1 MLIFAVTSLWRKY
14 VLLFPLCS
22 CIIEIQMVCYL
33 FYLFAFKGRYTRKN
47 LFSYLFKSMGISRN
61 QTAGSWT
68 QGLWSLQWFFF
79 NVMSTQIDFVN
90 FTHKKVWFF
99 ILKYVHI
106 LPQGAPELLHLSVK
120 SEIFLDMPNISRFA
134 PFTLQF

>member
-1 MLIFAVTSLWRKY
+1 MLIFAVTSLWQKY
-14 VLLFPLCS
+14 VWLFPLCS

-33 FYLFAFKGRYTRKN
+33 FYLFAFKGRYTRKI
-47 LFSYLFKSMGISRN
+47 LFSHLFYSMGISRN

-90 FTHKKVWFF
+90 FTHKKGVIFYLLFWGLISYETTNNGKSLVQKIHLGRSIQWMVNNTD
-99 ILKYVHI
+99 IL
-106 LPQGAPELLHLSVK
+106 
-120 SEIFLDMPNISRFA
+120 
-134 PFTLQF
+134 